1 MEPIKVT
8 LCPEC
13 GQCPCVEID
22 EKGVRIG
29 EHENM
34 VTLTHAECYTTQP
47 TIRLEQNSTRYL
59 ETCSWRLAR

>member
-8 LCPEC
+8 LCSEC
-13 GQCPCVEID
+13 DQCPCVEID

-34 VTLTHAECYTTQP
+34 VTLTHAECYTNHAADYSIGTKQHALP
-47 TIRLEQNSTRYL
+47 GNVLLEVS
-59 ETCSWRLAR
+59 